1 MCVYIYNIYVYII
14 YIYIYIS
21 HIYIYIIYISTVPTL
36 SAAGAAGG
44 VVASLPTLKPQTVLA
59 TLARVAAMLLAL
71 VGGTCPLSVD
81 EHGLRVAIGHY
92 VTRLLRAERM
102 EYVAGQVVHLARL
115 AVGRTSAGDVRLP
128 ELRRRDRARVS
139 RRSFT
144 ATLSQRNAS
153 VIQAV
158 R

>member
-1 MCVYIYNIYVYII
+1 MCEPPSYMCVCVYIYIYVYII
-14 YIYIYIS
+14 YI
-21 HIYIYIIYISTVPTL
+21 IYIYIYHIYQHCSNFISSRSSGRCRCVTADPEATDC
-36 SAAGAAGG
+36 SRHAGTGGGDAAG
-44 VVASLPTLKPQTVLA
+44 VS
-59 TLARVAAMLLAL
+59 RWY
-71 VGGTCPLSVD
+71 VD

-92 VTRLLRAERM
+92 VTRLLRAKRM

-139 RRSFT
+139 RRSCT